1 MLVEHVSSE
10 NERKEHATSGMR
22 ALELERNCHFEA
34 LEGAKQHVTESI
46 TSSSRG
52 TVTSS
57 DARRVFL
64 VGVHRAPIQTRRKH
78 NLVLGATMAAYLRR
92 ECT

>member
-22 ALELERNCHFEA
+22 ALELERICHFEA

-46 TSSSRG
+46 TPSRRG
-52 TVTSS
+52 SKTSS

-64 VGVHRAPIQTRRKH
+64 VGVCRVPIQTWRKH
-78 NLVLGATMAAYLRR
+78 NLALGARMAAYLRR
-92 ECT
+92 EYT